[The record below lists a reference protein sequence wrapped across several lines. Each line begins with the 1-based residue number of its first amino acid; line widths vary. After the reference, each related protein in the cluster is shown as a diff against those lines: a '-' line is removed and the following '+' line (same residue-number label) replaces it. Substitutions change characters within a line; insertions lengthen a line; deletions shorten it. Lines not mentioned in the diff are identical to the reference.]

1 MNDVAPEGYPQT
13 DPSLAGPMPPLPQS
27 DGTDSTVAA
36 SQSHLR
42 IAWRRFRHHRA
53 AMAGLVLFSLL
64 ALAAL
69 FAPLLTHYGPNQQ
82 DLFDQLGAPNG
93 SHLMGTDSLGQDVWS
108 RMLYGGRVSLSI
120 GILSALLSVVIGVV
134 VGAVAGFYGKWV
146 DAVLMRVVDL
156 LLAFPAIFLLLILFS
171 IVQASA
177 VSVILFL
184 GLFGWLYLARI
195 IRGEF
200 LSLREK
206 EFVEAARSIGVSG
219 GRIILRHML
228 PNVIA
233 PIIVTFTLGVAYNM
247 IAEATLDFLG
257 YGVPPDTPT
266 WGNMLTGAED
276 YYITV
281 PLLAVFPGAALT
293 IAILAVNFLG
303 DGLRDAFDPRAVR

>member
-1 MNDVAPEGYPQT
+1 MNDIVPEGELQT
-13 DPSLAGPMPPLPQS
+13 DPTIDGPIPPLR
-27 DGTDSTVAA
+27 DAIGFDETV
-36 SQSHLR
+36 SVPQSHLH
-42 IAWRRFRHHRA
+42 IAWRRFRRHKPA
-53 AMAGLVLFSLL
+53 LAGFVLFSVLGL
-64 ALAAL
+64 SAL
-69 FAPLLTHYGPNQQ
+69 FAPLLTHYAPNQQ
-82 DLFDQLGAPNG
+82 DLFNQFSPPSTTHWL
-93 SHLMGTDSLGQDVWS
+93 GTDSLGEDVWS
-108 RMLYGGRVSLSI
+108 RLLYGGRVSLTI
-120 GILSALLSVVIGVV
+120 GILSAVISVLIGVV
-134 VGAVAGFYGKWV
+134 VGAIAGFYGKLA
-146 DAVLMRVVDL
+146 DAVLMRFVDL

-206 EFVEAARSIGVSG
+206 EFVESARAMGVSSL
-219 GRIILRHML
+219 RIILRHML

-233 PIIVTFTLGVAYNM
+233 PIIVTFTLEVAYNM

-293 IAILAVNFLG
+293 LAILAINFLG